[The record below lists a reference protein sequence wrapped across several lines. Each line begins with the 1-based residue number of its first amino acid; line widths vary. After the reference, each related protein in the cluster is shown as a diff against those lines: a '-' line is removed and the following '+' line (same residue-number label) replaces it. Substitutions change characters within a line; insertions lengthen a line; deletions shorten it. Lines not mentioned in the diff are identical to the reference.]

1 MSPLPEVDNT
11 PEIQLGPSK
20 TVEMMLIV
28 GGMDTEGEV
37 FDDCLVCLL
46 KDHGEDV
53 DASAA
58 ASDDVLNGATST

>member
-1 MSPLPEVDNT
+1 
-11 PEIQLGPSK
+11 
-20 TVEMMLIV
+20 MMLIV

>member
-1 MSPLPEVDNT
+1 
-11 PEIQLGPSK
+11 
-20 TVEMMLIV
+20 MMLIV

-58 ASDDVLNGATST
+58 ASDDVLSPVAAQCKGQIGRKRSGRR